1 MSVNSNVA
9 NQSKTKEVITETL
22 NTLTTILSNSLGP
35 YGSTSIIQDK
45 LTVNHAITK
54 DGYSILNKIKFDNEI
69 ASTILDIVK
78 KISRSLVREVGDGS
92 TSAIVVSNSLFKELD
107 SLISE
112 FKVPRK
118 DIIDTLAKFEEVLV
132 EFIKKEATEITEE
145 NFDIIKEIATV
156 SNNNDEKAG
165 QIIYNIYKEIGAD
178 GFISLELSDDVV
190 DSYTVTKG
198 IELNRGYITNDFA
211 NQVDKVTGE
220 FKDALVFMSNQ
231 TLDLEDQKILADL
244 MGEVI
249 FDRNKPL
256 VIISK
261 GYSSEIANMLRINH
275 RRDELK
281 GRMVAIDYALA
292 TDHHRESF
300 EDLAIYLGATI
311 YDKFEMGQ
319 LQKFDIDK
327 LGKCNKVTVNENTS
341 KLIEGQGDPEAIK
354 ERIEYLNTR
363 LEEISKREK
372 YIDTTEDE
380 YKIKKR
386 IADLN
391 CSIAN
396 LFIGGSTELEKE
408 TRKFLM
414 EDAVFACRS
423 ALRNGYISG
432 GNLII
437 PRIID
442 KNLDDIIEK
451 IISDKSLFRYF
462 NDDEKYNFIKEFSIK
477 IKQAFRNSFETVL
490 MNKFEDNENLIDD
503 IISECIVND
512 KIYNLKTDEF
522 EDISN
527 TKIINSTQTDIE
539 IMKATFSII
548 GLLVT
553 SNQFVSVQYQQ

>member
-9 NQSKTKEVITETL
+9 NQIKTKEVITETL
-22 NTLTTILSNSLGP
+22 NVLTTILSNSLGP

-165 QIIYNIYKEIGAD
+165 QIIYDIYKEIGAD
-178 GFISLELSDDVV
+178 GFINLELSDDVV

-211 NQVDKVTGE
+211 NQVDKVTTE

-231 TLDLEDQKILADL
+231 TLDADDSDLIGDL
-244 MGEVI
+244 MGSVM
-249 FDRNKPL
+249 FDRHKPL

-275 RRDELK
+275 RRDGLED
-281 GRMVAIDYALA
+281 MVAIDYALA
-292 TDHHRESF
+292 NDHHRESF

-319 LQKFDIDK
+319 LDKFDIDK
-327 LGKCNKVTVNENTS
+327 LGKCNKVTVNENTT
-341 KLIEGQGDPEAIK
+341 KLIEGQGDPQAIK

-442 KNLDDIIEK
+442 KNLDNIIEK

-462 NDDEKYNFIKEFSIK
+462 NDGEKYNFIKEFSIK

-522 EDISN
+522 EDINN

>member
-1 MSVNSNVA
+1 MSVKSNVA
-9 NQSKTKEVITETL
+9 DQSKTKEVITETL

-107 SLISE
+107 SLITE

-132 EFIKKEATEITEE
+132 EFIKNEATEITEE
-145 NFDIIKEIATV
+145 NFNIIKEIATV

-165 QIIYNIYKEIGAD
+165 QIIYDIYKEIGAN
-178 GFISLELSDDVV
+178 GFINLELSDDIV

-211 NQVDKVTGE
+211 NQVDKVTTE
-220 FKDALVFMSNQ
+220 LKDALVFMSNQ
-231 TLDLEDQKILADL
+231 TLDESDSDLIGSL
-244 MGEVI
+244 MGDVMLG
-249 FDRNKPL
+249 RKKPL

-261 GYSSEIANMLRINH
+261 GYSSEIVNMLRINH

-281 GRMVAIDYALA
+281 DLVAIDYALA

-319 LQKFDIDK
+319 LDAFDIDK

-363 LEEISKREK
+363 LEEINKREK

-380 YKIKKR
+380 YRIKKR

-442 KNLDDIIEK
+442 KNLDVIIEK

>member
-1 MSVNSNVA
+1 MSVKSNVA
-9 NQSKTKEVITETL
+9 DQSKTKEVITETL

-107 SLISE
+107 SLITE

-132 EFIKKEATEITEE
+132 EFIKNEATEITEE
-145 NFDIIKEIATV
+145 NFNIIKEIATV

-165 QIIYNIYKEIGAD
+165 QIIYDIYKEIGAN
-178 GFISLELSDDVV
+178 GFINLELSDDIV

-211 NQVDKVTGE
+211 NQVDKVTTE
-220 FKDALVFMSNQ
+220 LKDALVFMSNQ
-231 TLDLEDQKILADL
+231 TLDESDSDLIGSL
-244 MGEVI
+244 MGDVMLG
-249 FDRNKPL
+249 RKKPL

-261 GYSSEIANMLRINH
+261 GYSSEIVNMLRINH

-281 GRMVAIDYALA
+281 DLVAIDYALA

-319 LQKFDIDK
+319 LDAFDIDK

-363 LEEISKREK
+363 LEEINKREK

-380 YKIKKR
+380 YRIKKR

-442 KNLDDIIEK
+442 KNLDVIIEK

-553 SNQFVSVQYQQ
+553 SNQFVSVQYQ

>member
-1 MSVNSNVA
+1 
-9 NQSKTKEVITETL
+9 
-22 NTLTTILSNSLGP
+22 
-35 YGSTSIIQDK
+35 
-45 LTVNHAITK
+45 
-54 DGYSILNKIKFDNEI
+54 
-69 ASTILDIVK
+69 
-78 KISRSLVREVGDGS
+78 
-92 TSAIVVSNSLFKELD
+92 
-107 SLISE
+107 
-112 FKVPRK
+112 
-118 DIIDTLAKFEEVLV
+118 
-132 EFIKKEATEITEE
+132 
-145 NFDIIKEIATV
+145 
-156 SNNNDEKAG
+156 
-165 QIIYNIYKEIGAD
+165 
-178 GFISLELSDDVV
+178 
-190 DSYTVTKG
+190 
-198 IELNRGYITNDFA
+198 
-211 NQVDKVTGE
+211 
-220 FKDALVFMSNQ
+220 
-231 TLDLEDQKILADL
+231 
-244 MGEVI
+244 
-249 FDRNKPL
+249 
-256 VIISK
+256 
-261 GYSSEIANMLRINH
+261 
-275 RRDELK
+275 
-281 GRMVAIDYALA
+281 
-292 TDHHRESF
+292 
-300 EDLAIYLGATI
+300 
-311 YDKFEMGQ
+311 
-319 LQKFDIDK
+319 
-327 LGKCNKVTVNENTS
+327 
-341 KLIEGQGDPEAIK
+341 
-354 ERIEYLNTR
+354 RIEYLNTR
-363 LEEISKREK
+363 LEEINKREK

-380 YKIKKR
+380 YRIKKR

-442 KNLDDIIEK
+442 KNLDVIIEK

-462 NDDEKYNFIKEFSIK
+462 NDVEKYNFIKEFSIK

-553 SNQFVSVQYQQ
+553 SNQFVSVQYQ